1 MAQIEFYVLE
11 GSDARARW
19 RFACQKVEKAYL
31 AGEHVYVALEDEAD
45 LQAFDNLLWTFAD
58 RSFVPHEPLA
68 ASSAWEDTPVLL
80 GMSAAAPPGAQTLVN
95 LASALPGG
103 ISDAGRVIEIIDA
116 DEGRRRAGRVRF
128 RQYRER
134 GLEPQTSNLAAK
146 DLVASS
152 DGA

>member
-19 RFACQKVEKAYL
+19 RFACQEVEKAYL
-31 AGEHVYVALEDEAD
+31 AGEHVFVALEDATD
-45 LQAFDNLLWTFAD
+45 LQAFDTLLWTFAD

-68 ASSAWEDTPVLL
+68 PSSAWDDTPVLL
-80 GMSAAAPPGAQTLVN
+80 GVSAAVPSGAQTLVN
-95 LASALPGG
+95 LASVLPEGV
-103 ISDAGRVIEIIDA
+103 AGAARVIEIIDA

-134 GLEPQTSNLAAK
+134 GLEPQTRNVGAK
-146 DLVASS
+146 DMAATSNS
-152 DGA
+152 A

>member
-11 GSDARARW
+11 GSDARLRW
-19 RFACQKVEKAYL
+19 RFACREVEKAYL
-31 AGEHVYVALEDEAD
+31 AGEQVYVALEDEAD

-68 ASSAWEDTPVLL
+68 ASSAWAETPVLL
-80 GMSAAAPPGAQTLVN
+80 GTSPAPAGAQTLVN

-103 ISDAGRVIEIIDA
+103 LAEAARVIEIIDA

-134 GLEPQTSNLAAK
+134 GLEPQTRNIGAGDAA
-146 DLVASS
+146 ASS

>member
-19 RFACQKVEKAYL
+19 RFACQEVEKAYL
-31 AGEHVYVALEDEAD
+31 AGEHVFVALEDATD

-68 ASSAWEDTPVLL
+68 ASSAWDDTPVLL
-80 GMSAAAPPGAQTLVN
+80 ASGAIPPPGAQTLVN
-95 LASALPGG
+95 LATALP
-103 ISDAGRVIEIIDA
+103 AGVAEAVRVIEIIDA
-116 DEGRRRAGRVRF
+116 DESRRRAGRVRF

-134 GLEPQTSNLAAK
+134 GLEPQTRSVGAGEAA
-146 DLVASS
+146 ATSGS
-152 DGA
+152 A

>member
-19 RFACQKVEKAYL
+19 RFACREVEKAYL
-31 AGEHVYVALEDEAD
+31 AGEHVYVALEDEAE

-68 ASSAWEDTPVLL
+68 ASSAWDDTPVLL
-80 GMSAAAPPGAQTLVN
+80 GTSAAAPSGAQTLVN
-95 LASALPGG
+95 LATPLP
-103 ISDAGRVIEIIDA
+103 AGVAEAARVIEIIDA

-134 GLEPQTSNLAAK
+134 GLEPQTRNVGAKEAA
-146 DLVASS
+146 ATS

>member
-1 MAQIEFYVLE
+1 MAQIEFYVLA

-19 RFACQKVEKAYL
+19 RFACQEVEKAYL
-31 AGEHVYVALEDEAD
+31 AGEHVYVALEDAAD

-68 ASSAWEDTPVLL
+68 PDSAWDDTPVLL
-80 GMSAAAPPGAQTLVN
+80 GAGAAAPSGAQTLVN
-95 LASALPGG
+95 LATALP
-103 ISDAGRVIEIIDA
+103 AGVTEAARVIEIIDA
-116 DEGRRRAGRVRF
+116 DETRRRAGRVRF

-134 GLEPQTSNLAAK
+134 GLEPQTRNVGAGDAATT
-146 DLVASS
+146 S